1 MMGEG
6 MVGGGAIIID
16 LAKDQLLHLSLVM
29 IG

>member
-6 MVGGGAIIID
+6 MIGGEAIVID
-16 LAKDQLLHLSLVM
+16 LAKDQLLHLSLFM